1 MENET
6 KPTAAEFYTVAE
18 AAERL
23 RVSAGTVRNLLKADE
38 LHAVRFGRTIRI
50 PVAELDRFIA
60 AKTAAGDP
68 ADSKT

>member
-6 KPTAAEFYTVAE
+6 KPTAAEFYTVQE
-18 AAERL
+18 AADRL

-50 PVAELDRFIA
+50 PVKELNRFIE
-60 AKTAAGDP
+60 AKTAALDQTEGKP
-68 ADSKT
+68 